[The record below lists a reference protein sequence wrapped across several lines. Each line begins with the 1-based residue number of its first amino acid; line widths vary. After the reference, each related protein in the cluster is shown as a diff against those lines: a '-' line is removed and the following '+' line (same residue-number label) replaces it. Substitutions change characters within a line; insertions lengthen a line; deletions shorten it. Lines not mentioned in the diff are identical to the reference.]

1 LRLKGS
7 EMQTFGIAVVVLV
20 LIGILAL
27 PRVAHAP
34 LWKATVT
41 PLASIIG
48 SGFLVLGPILTQAY
62 GSWTPL
68 MMGALCLF
76 AYVIGHAVRFNI
88 LALDRGPHT
97 ARTQVMETVS
107 SWVLSFAYIISVA
120 YYLNLLGS
128 FAVSLTPFDTD
139 IAARI
144 VTSLVFLVILSVG
157 WTKGFAAL
165 ERMEQ
170 VSVALKLAII
180 GGLLFGLGWFFI
192 GKIQDDALVLSS
204 ARLTGFSGVGLLLGL
219 LVTVQG
225 FETSRYLGHD
235 YDAATRVRSMRM
247 AQWLSTGIYMIY
259 AVLMA
264 YVFLPEQ
271 IQTSETAII
280 DMMGLVAPVLP
291 ALLVLAALVAQ
302 FSAAVADTSGA
313 GGLIEELSKGR
324 VPVKVGYAVLV
335 GLGLALTWFADIF
348 QIIAWASKAFAAYYS
363 LQALIAFGL
372 AVRDK
377 KPLWTAAF
385 FACVAGL
392 AACAMIFGSV
402 VE

>member
-1 LRLKGS
+1 
-7 EMQTFGIAVVVLV
+7 MQTLGIALTVLV
-20 LIGILAL
+20 LMGVLAW
-27 PRVAHAP
+27 PRLAKAP
-34 LWKATVT
+34 LWKATIT

-48 SGFLVLGPILTQAY
+48 SGFLVLGPILAQAY
-62 GSWTPL
+62 GGWTPV
-68 MMGALCLF
+68 MMAGLCLF
-76 AYVIGHAVRFNI
+76 AYAIGGAIRFNI
-88 LALDRGPHT
+88 LALDHAPHT
-97 ARTQVMETVS
+97 GRTQVLESLS

-128 FAVSLTPFDTD
+128 FAVSLTPFDTVTW
-139 IAARI
+139 ARI
-144 VTSLVFLVILSVG
+144 VTTAVFMVILTVG

-180 GGLLFGLGWFFI
+180 GGLLFGLAWFFA
-192 GKIQDDALVLSS
+192 GKVQENALVLSP
-204 ARLTGFSGVGLLLGL
+204 ARLTGWGSVGLLLGL

-235 YDAATRVRSMRM
+235 YSAATRVRSMRL

-259 AVLMA
+259 VVLMA

-280 DMMGLVAPVLP
+280 DMMALVAPVLP
-291 ALLVLAALVAQ
+291 ALLVLAALAAQ

-313 GGLIEELSKGR
+313 GGLIEELTKGR
-324 VPVKVGYAVLV
+324 ISVKTGYAVLV
-335 GLGLALTWFADIF
+335 GLGLALTWFSDIF

-363 LQALIAFGL
+363 LQALIAAGL
-372 AVRDK
+372 ALRDK
-377 KPLWTAAF
+377 KSLWRVAF
-385 FACVAGL
+385 FGLVAVL
-392 AACAMIFGSV
+392 AGCAVIFGSV